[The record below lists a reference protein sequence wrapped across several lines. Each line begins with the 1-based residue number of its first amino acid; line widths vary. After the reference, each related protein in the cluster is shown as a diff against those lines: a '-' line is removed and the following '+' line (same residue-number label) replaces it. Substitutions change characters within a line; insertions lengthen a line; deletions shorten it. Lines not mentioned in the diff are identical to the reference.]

1 MFNSGAVIFLPVYII
16 NKRNKQFHVKKI
28 GSFGMVHQNDNFYF
42 RYLIQIFAN
51 LLAIRQKTLPSGF
64 SNKTKA

>member
-51 LLAIRQKTLPSGF
+51 LLA
-64 SNKTKA
+64 AC